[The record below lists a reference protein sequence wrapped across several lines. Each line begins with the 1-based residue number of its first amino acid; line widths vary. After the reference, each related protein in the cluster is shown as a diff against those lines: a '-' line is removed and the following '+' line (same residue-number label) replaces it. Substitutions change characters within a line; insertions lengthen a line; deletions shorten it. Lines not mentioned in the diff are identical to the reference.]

1 MIANRDEFERAFVV
15 ASYLLERRGQ
25 ALAAG
30 LGEVGAQAAELVQA
44 LSHPERSHRA
54 QALALG
60 LSPILA
66 ALQRR
71 KVTEWA

>member
-15 ASYLLERRGQ
+15 ASYLLDRRGE

-30 LGEVGAQAAELVQA
+30 LGATGASATELVQA

-66 ALQRR
+66 ALQQR
-71 KVTEWA
+71 KVAEWA